1 MPAGRVTVAGIAWA
15 QHTGI
20 DRVEVR
26 MDGGPWQPAQLSTE
40 VSADTWRMW
49 TAQFELAPGS
59 HTVQTR
65 ATDRGGVVQ
74 TKARADPVPDGA
86 TGWPAVIFTVG

>member
-26 MDGGPWQPAQLSTE
+26 VDGGPWQPAELSTE
-40 VSADTWRMW
+40 VNPDSGGCGGSTSRWP
-49 TAQFELAPGS
+49 PGD
-59 HTVQTR
+59 HTVQSR
-65 ATDRGGVVQ
+65 ATDRTGGTQ
-74 TKARADPVPDGA
+74 TEARADVIPDGA
-86 TGWPAVIFTVG
+86 TGWPEVAFTAS

>member
-26 MDGGPWQPAQLSTE
+26 LDGGPWQPA
-40 VSADTWRMW
+40 
-49 TAQFELAPGS
+49 ELAP
-59 HTVQTR
+59 R
-65 ATDRGGVVQ
+65 
-74 TKARADPVPDGA
+74 
-86 TGWPAVIFTVG
+86 